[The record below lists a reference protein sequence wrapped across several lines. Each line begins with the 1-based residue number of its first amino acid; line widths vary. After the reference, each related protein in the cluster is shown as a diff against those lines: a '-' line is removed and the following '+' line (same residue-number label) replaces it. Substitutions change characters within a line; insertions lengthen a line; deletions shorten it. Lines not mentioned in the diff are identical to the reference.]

1 MYMAMQVCL
10 NNAIQ
15 YAKATELTVCIRKNG
30 NKYSVVIRNNGKPP
44 EKVITESGGLTNLR
58 RRIEKSGGIMT
69 VHSLPEFSLVMDLP
83 NTDNAEKG
91 GEDSSEKNIN
101 C

>member
-1 MYMAMQVCL
+1 MSVS
-10 NNAIQ
+10 IQ
-15 YAKATELTVCIRKNG
+15 ENED
-30 NKYSVVIRNNGKPP
+30 KYSVVIRNNGKPP
-44 EKVITESGGLTNLR
+44 EKVLTEGGGLTNLR